1 LSSTYRLDRPI
12 VDRTNLDQV
21 LDFDLTFE
29 PLTAGAPDAAAGAGC
44 PAEFRTIAERRNLNV
59 AFSCPSL
66 FTAVQDQLG
75 LRLDPQVA
83 PVEVLVIDSVK
94 RPTEN

>member
-1 LSSTYRLDRPI
+1 
-12 VDRTNLDQV
+12 
-21 LDFDLTFE
+21 
-29 PLTAGAPDAAAGAGC
+29 
-44 PAEFRTIAERRNLNV
+44 
-59 AFSCPSL
+59 L